1 MKIKGYVLVRF
12 CDDDVFPA
20 IIKEDG
26 GYVSI
31 GDEVMLKMND
41 GDEDTAIVVS
51 SVEYVE
57 DADPIATL
65 FDTCAELLPVITG
78 KITRDYWYKE
88 KQDAE

>member
-12 CDDDVFPA
+12 CDDDVFPTV
-20 IIKEDG
+20 IKEDG

-57 DADPIATL
+57 DADLIAKL

-88 KQDAE
+88 EKDA